1 MKHCSARSATF
12 MLTVT
17 AAVMFSMLPSGAQTT
32 TTPHGDVVHGK
43 AKFMSY
49 GCYECHGTFGQGNYF
64 GAPHIA
70 PQPLPFTALLSYIR
84 RPAGQ
89 MPSYSA
95 TILPDKDAA
104 DIWAYLSSIPAS
116 KPSDSIPAL
125 AGVTR
130 KPK

>member
-1 MKHCSARSATF
+1 MKHLFGHVAML
-12 MLTVT
+12 MLTIT
-17 AAVMFSMLPSGAQTT
+17 AAVALIGLTAGAQTPT
-32 TTPHGDVVHGK
+32 APSGDIVHGK

-70 PQPLPFTALLSYIR
+70 PHPLPFTALLSYIR

-95 TILPDKDAA
+95 SILPDKDAA

-116 KPSDSIPAL
+116 KPSNSIPAL
-125 AGVTR
+125 AGVSR
-130 KPK
+130 KPQ